1 MLNYHHNIQ
10 MECIYLSIGKFV
22 CCINFGSYN
31 DSTFMPVY
39 FKDKIKNDVISYLS
53 GYIIKKPIEKPDY
66 YINFIDQKQFF
77 QNDLSK
83 DSEGNFRTPYYKI
96 ASSKKITTYYHI
108 SLYQFQFIL
117 KTILAR
123 KFAGKKW
130 FIFHSSVVNLNGAAF
145 AFTGKSGAGKSTAAK
160 LISSTGKY
168 NSLADDTSLVIEEK
182 NKFYVF
188 QTPFIEKDSSIE
200 KGKEKYH
207 LKKVFFLKKSKDYK
221 VIKINNKTLILEQ
234 IVSGLVAFSKTELNN
249 QTKLA
254 LKFINSFDQ
263 FYYLYFGLDK
273 NKLSQLMDS
282 IS

>member
-1 MLNYHHNIQ
+1 
-10 MECIYLSIGKFV
+10 MESIYLSIGKFV

-39 FKDKIKNDVISYLS
+39 FKDKIKNEIISYLS
-53 GYIIKKPIEKPDY
+53 GYIIEKPVEKPDY
-66 YINFIDQKQFF
+66 YIDFVDQNQFF

-83 DSEGNFRTPYYKI
+83 DSKGNFRTPYYKI
-96 ASSKKITTYYHI
+96 TSAKKVVTYYHI

-130 FIFHSSVVNLNGAAF
+130 FIFHSSVVNLNGDAF

-160 LISSTGKY
+160 LLSSTGKY
-168 NSLADDTSLVIEEK
+168 NSLADDTSLVMEEN
-182 NKFYVF
+182 NKFYIF
-188 QTPFIEKDSSIE
+188 QTPFTEKDSSIK
-200 KGKEKYH
+200 KGKEKY
-207 LKKVFFLKKSKDYK
+207 LLDKVFFLKKSKYYR
-221 VIKINNKTLILEQ
+221 VEKINNKTLVLEQ

-249 QTKLA
+249 QTTLA
-254 LKFINSFDQ
+254 LRFINSFDQ

-273 NKLSQLMDS
+273 DKLSHLMDT
-282 IS
+282 IT

>member
-1 MLNYHHNIQ
+1 MLNYHHIIL
-10 MECIYLSIGKFV
+10 MESIYLSIGKFV

-39 FKDKIKNDVISYLS
+39 FKDKIKNEVISYLS

-66 YINFIDQKQFF
+66 YIDFVDQKQFF

-83 DSEGNFRTPYYKI
+83 DIKGNFRTPYYKI
-96 ASSKKITTYYHI
+96 ASGKRVITYYHI

-117 KTILAR
+117 KTILTR

-130 FIFHSSVVNLNGAAF
+130 FIFHSSVVNLNGDAF

-160 LISSTGKY
+160 LLSSTGKY
-168 NSLADDTSLVIEEK
+168 KSLADDTSLIIEEK
-182 NKFYVF
+182 NKFYIF
-188 QTPFIEKDSSIE
+188 QTPFTEKDSSI
-200 KGKEKYH
+200 KRGKEKYR
-207 LKKVFFLKKSKDYK
+207 LRKVFFLIKSKDYR
-221 VIKINNKTLILEQ
+221 VTKINNKTLILER
-234 IVSGLVAFSKTELNN
+234 IISGLVAFSKKDLNN

-254 LKFINSFDQ
+254 LRFIDSFDQ
-263 FYYLYFGLDK
+263 FYYLYFGLDS
-273 NKLSQLMDS
+273 NKLSHLVDS